1 MSGRFIIVFEL
12 VFDGDL
18 CCTLFFQRDSND
30 LAPVIRRWNMIPSI
44 LGPDINI
51 ICEKSMAE
59 LQCVEPDG
67 QELGHLDPNG
77 GFMVL
82 MSCTEEVVLRL
93 ASTICFIS
101 QDIEQSNF

>member
-1 MSGRFIIVFEL
+1 
-12 VFDGDL
+12 
-18 CCTLFFQRDSND
+18 
-30 LAPVIRRWNMIPSI
+30 MIPSI

-51 ICEKSMAE
+51 ICEKSTAE
-59 LQCVEPDG
+59 LQRVEPDG

-101 QDIEQSNF
+101 QDIEQSNFWNLMFGLRERHIQLVGRR